1 MHNIIILAHFIK
13 IYTKKSLIS
22 ISDDQGFSVNYRAN
36 DSLIFFSLMSLRI
49 TRAMVFYSR
58 VEKCLMVRTI

>member
-13 IYTKKSLIS
+13 IYTEKSLIS

-36 DSLIFFSLMSLRI
+36 DSLIFFSLVSLRI
-49 TRAMVFYSR
+49 TREMVFYSK